1 MEHNK
6 LIAIDLAKSV
16 FQVCMLGNDNNIISN
31 KKLSRKELHQ
41 FLAQQELSTVAM
53 EACYSSHYWGRICL
67 ELGHDP
73 KLIPAQHVK
82 PFLRGNKNDAN
93 DALAIAE
100 AAKRPGLRFVPIKSS
115 QQQGLQSLHRIRERL
130 TSSRRNLSNQTRGLL
145 SEYGVILPKG
155 YGPFKKG
162 LAAALDDS
170 RLSDLLKQQLQCI
183 YQEFG
188 QLSTRLLELNKQICA
203 MANQSSECQ
212 LLMTIPGIGPII
224 STAMVGSIDVKNHF
238 RSAREFA
245 VWLGLTPRQSGSGGR
260 SVMLGITKRG
270 DRYLRKQLI
279 HGARAAMRTCRGRDD
294 QFSQWVNSL
303 IARRGLNK
311 ACVALAHKLARLSWI
326 LLQRKEPFAYGVSL
340 RWQMSS

>member
-1 MEHNK
+1 MKHNK

-16 FQVCMLGNDNNIISN
+16 FQVCVLGKDNSIVSN
-31 KKLSRKELHQ
+31 RQLTRKGLQQ
-41 FLAQQELSTVAM
+41 FLAQQEVSTVVM
-53 EACYSSHYWGRICL
+53 EACYSSHYWGRFCQ
-67 ELGHDP
+67 ELGHEP

-115 QQQGLQSLHRIRERL
+115 QQQDLQSLHRIRQRL
-130 TSSRRNLSNQTRGLL
+130 TDSRRNLSNQTRGLL
-145 SEYGVILPKG
+145 SEYGIVLPKG

-162 LAAALDDS
+162 LVSVLDDS
-170 RLSDLLKQQLQCI
+170 RLSDLLKEQLQSI

-188 QLSTRLLELNKQICA
+188 QLSTRLLALNKQIST
-203 MANQSSECQ
+203 MANQSSECR
-212 LLMTIPGIGPII
+212 LLMSIPGIGPII
-224 STAMVGSIDVKNHF
+224 STAMVGSVDVKNHF
-238 RSAREFA
+238 QSAREFA

-270 DRYLRKQLI
+270 DCYLRKQLI

-294 QFSQWVNSL
+294 RFSQWVNSL

-326 LLQRKEPFAYGVSL
+326 LLQRNEPFAYDK
-340 RWQMSS
+340 